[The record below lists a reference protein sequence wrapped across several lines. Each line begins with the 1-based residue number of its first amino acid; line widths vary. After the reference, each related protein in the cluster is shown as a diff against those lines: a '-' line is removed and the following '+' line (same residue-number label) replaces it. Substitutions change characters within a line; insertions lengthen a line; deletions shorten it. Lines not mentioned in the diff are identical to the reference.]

1 MSFHGIGQ
9 LEQYRCPLARKDI
22 MGEIRTT
29 YNKGSAELLEPDDLT
44 ALTQLAVS
52 SLKEHGGHIA
62 KFESDQAGLEQ
73 FVQKSVSF
81 FEYCNEINASLEPQ
95 QRLIP
100 DIESWCCFLGITRQ
114 TLMKYTKRNQ
124 QWSDAIEMIKEN
136 IAMAKKQL
144 GLRNRIP
151 QMVLAFDLVN
161 NHAYRNTTEF
171 RITAEPKQ
179 ETETP
184 RISMAEL
191 TAISEMPEMPQ

>member
-1 MSFHGIGQ
+1 
-9 LEQYRCPLARKDI
+9 

-52 SLKEHGGHIA
+52 SLKEHGGHVA
-62 KFESDQAGLEQ
+62 KYENSQAGLEQ

-124 QWSDAIEMIKEN
+124 QWSEAIEMIKEH
-136 IAMAKKQL
+136 IGMAKKQL
-144 GLRNRIP
+144 GMRNRIP

-161 NHAYRNTTEF
+161 NHGYRNTNEF

-179 ETETP
+179 DTEATP

-191 TAISEMPEMPQ
+191 TAIAEKPELPE

>member
-1 MSFHGIGQ
+1 MS
-9 LEQYRCPLARKDI
+9 
-22 MGEIRTT
+22 EIRT
-29 YNKGSAELLEPDDLT
+29 YNKGSCELLEPDDLS

-62 KFESDQAGLEQ
+62 KYPNTPQGLEQ
-73 FVQKSVSF
+73 FIKKSTDF

-100 DIESWCCFLGITRQ
+100 DIESWCCFMGVTRT
-114 TLMKYTKRNQ
+114 TLMKYAKRNQ
-124 QWSDAIEMIKEN
+124 QWSEAIEMIKEH
-136 IAMAKKQL
+136 ICMAKKQL
-144 GLRNRIP
+144 GMRNRIP

-161 NHAYRNTTEF
+161 NHAYLNTSEF

-184 RISMAEL
+184 RISMSEL
-191 TAISEMPEMPQ
+191 TAISEMPEIPE